1 MDDLNDQIDKKEF
14 SLICGGTIFKCYCGC
29 EVFVKSG
36 ATSCKCTFC
45 GAGYD
50 VSDVD

>member
-14 SLICGGTIFKCYCGC
+14 PLICGGTIFKCY
-29 EVFVKSG
+29 
-36 ATSCKCTFC
+36 TFC
-45 GAGYD
+45 GAGYE